1 MQMKC
6 KIYPRAPDDVICNK
20 TLRAGSENTHYH
32 ECQAMSILVSG
43 IVEFSDVTHAV
54 CSAHVKKNAH
64 FYVDSHY
71 GSCVFVSLTVT

>member
-1 MQMKC
+1 MKC

-54 CSAHVKKNAH
+54 CSAHVKKMPIFMWIHTMGA
-64 FYVDSHY
+64 
-71 GSCVFVSLTVT
+71 VFLYPLL